1 MILGY
6 GQLVQALD
14 DLFTVGS
21 LRVLDCK
28 HKLPLTRQWF
38 EGQRSFDPVEVERL
52 KVETIAKRIRR
63 QRAEPV
69 AYAQ

>member
-14 DLFTVGS
+14 DLFTEGS
-21 LRVLDCK
+21 LRVLDCQ
-28 HKLPLTRQWF
+28 HKLPLTRQWH

-63 QRAEPV
+63 KRAESV
-69 AYAQ
+69 ACVQ